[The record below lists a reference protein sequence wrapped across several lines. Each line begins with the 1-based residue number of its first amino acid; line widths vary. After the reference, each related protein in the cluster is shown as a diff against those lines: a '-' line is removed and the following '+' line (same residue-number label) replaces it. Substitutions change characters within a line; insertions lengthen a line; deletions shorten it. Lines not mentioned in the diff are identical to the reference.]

1 VFGAEILVGRLRQKV
16 TIVSEDGKKIGIVQQ
31 VQENGKAI
39 EEAIKGMQVAV
50 SIKGP
55 VIGRQL
61 NEDDILYTDLNSRH
75 AKILAER
82 FSHRLNEEEKQVFDR
97 IITMKRKSDPAY
109 GYL

>member
-1 VFGAEILVGRLRQKV
+1 
-16 TIVSEDGKKIGIVQQ
+16 
-31 VQENGKAI
+31 
-39 EEAIKGMQVAV
+39 
-50 SIKGP
+50 
-55 VIGRQL
+55 
-61 NEDDILYTDLNSRH
+61 LNSRH